1 MGPVE
6 IVFLAVWVIF
16 GIVGLVRGVWRELG
30 VTTMLLI
37 GLLLLQLL
45 TGQFAK
51 QWNTALG
58 LFVTDPGAL
67 KVAQNLIAVAILLAM
82 AFISYQGETL
92 TFPDKGVNWFFSL
105 GTGLLNGYLFAG
117 SIWHYL
123 YTAGWP
129 GGIIHPPFSQFYTT
143 MVKLLPP
150 VVLSWQLLILLVVF
164 MMIMRVIK

>member
-6 IVFLAVWVIF
+6 IVFVSIWVVF
-16 GIVGLVRGVWRELG
+16 GIIGVVRGVWRELG

-37 GLLLLQLL
+37 ALLLLQLL

-51 QWNTALG
+51 QWNAALG
-58 LFVTDPGAL
+58 LFIADPGAL
-67 KVAQNLIAVAILLAM
+67 KHAESLIAVAFLLVI
-82 AFISYQGETL
+82 AFISYQGDTL
-92 TFPDKGVNWFFSL
+92 TFPGKGDNWFFSL

-117 SIWHYL
+117 SIWYYL
-123 YTAGWP
+123 DAAGWP
-129 GGIIHPPFSQFYTT
+129 GGIINSCFSTFYTT

-150 VVLSWQLLILLVVF
+150 AVLQWQLLILLVVF